1 MVALGMRRNNMEY
14 RRLGNSGLKV
24 STICLGAMMFGDQ
37 TGETVAE
44 RIVDSA
50 FDAGINFI
58 DTADGYAKGNSE
70 RMVGKLIA
78 KHRERWVLA
87 TKVQNP
93 MNPHDPNSGGGGRKW
108 MTFELDESLKR
119 LGTDYIDVYYQ
130 HRDDLETP
138 LEETIAT
145 LGDFIRAGKVRYLGL
160 SNFDGWRIA
169 EFVNTCRRLGVPP
182 PIVLQPVYNAMN
194 RSGEVEMFPA
204 CAHYGL
210 GIVPYSPLARGVL
223 TGKYAPGAKPQS
235 DTRAGRSDRRML
247 ESEFREQSLEYA
259 QRIKAHAEK
268 RGMSAGQFALN
279 WVLNNRLVTAVIAG
293 PRTEVQWHDYLGALE
308 HKFNAHDE
316 ALIDSLVAPGHTST
330 PGYTDPK
337 FPVLGRVLR
346 G

>member
-1 MVALGMRRNNMEY
+1 MEY

-24 STICLGAMMFGDQ
+24 SSICLGAMMFGEQ
-37 TGETVAE
+37 TDEAVAA

-50 FDAGINFI
+50 FGAGINFI
-58 DTADGYAKGNSE
+58 DTADTYAKGNSE

-78 KHRERWVLA
+78 KNRERWVLA
-87 TKVQNP
+87 TKVQNATIP
-93 MNPHDPNSGGGGRKW
+93 ADPNSGGGGRKW
-108 MTFELDESLKR
+108 MTFELDASLKR
-119 LGTDYIDVYYQ
+119 LATDYVDIYYL

-138 LEETIAT
+138 LEETVAAI
-145 LGDFIRAGKVRYLGL
+145 GDFIRAGKMRYFGL

-169 EFVNTCRRLGVPP
+169 EVVNTCRRLGVPQ

-204 CAHYGL
+204 CAHYGM

-223 TGKYAPGAKPQS
+223 TGKYLPGAKPAG

-247 ESEFREQSLEYA
+247 EAEFREQSLVHA

-268 RGMSAGQFALN
+268 RGMTAGQFALN
-279 WVLNNRLVTAVIAG
+279 WVLNNRLVTSVLAG
-293 PRTEVQWHDYLGALE
+293 PRTEEQWNEYLGALD
-308 HKFNAHDE
+308 HKFEAEDE

-337 FPVLGRVLR
+337 FPVLGRVSR
-346 G
+346 T

>member
-1 MVALGMRRNNMEY
+1 MEY

-24 STICLGAMMFGDQ
+24 SVICLGAMMFGEQ
-37 TGETVAE
+37 TGEAVAG

-50 FDAGINFI
+50 LSAGINFI
-58 DTADGYAKGNSE
+58 DTADSYAKGGSE

-78 KHRERWVLA
+78 KNRERWVLA
-87 TKVQNP
+87 TKVQNATIP
-93 MNPHDPNSGGGGRKW
+93 ADPNSGGGGRKW
-108 MTFELDESLKR
+108 MTFELEASLKR
-119 LGTDYIDVYYQ
+119 LATDYIDVYYL

-138 LEETIAT
+138 LQETVRT

-169 EFVNTCRRLGVPP
+169 DFVNTCRRLGVPQ

-204 CAHYGL
+204 CAYYGM

-223 TGKYAPGAKPQS
+223 TGKYLPGGKPDS

-247 ESEFREQSLEYA
+247 ESEFREQSLAHA

-268 RGMSAGQFALN
+268 RGMTAGQFALN
-279 WVLNNRLVTAVIAG
+279 WVLNNRLVTAVLAG
-293 PRTEVQWHDYLGALE
+293 PRTEEQWREYLGALD
-308 HKFNAHDE
+308 HKFEAEDE
-316 ALIDSLVAPGHTST
+316 ALIDGQVAAGHTST

-337 FPVLGRVLR
+337 FPILGRVPR